1 MLRYTLAVMVANQAG
16 VLARVAGLFSRR
28 GFNIESV
35 AVGPTQDP
43 GMSRMTIVV
52 EGDERIVEQV
62 SKQLNKLVDVIKV
75 SDLTPE
81 SSVGR
86 ELALIKVQAE
96 GARQRELVQIAEI
109 FRAKVVDVSPRSLVI
124 EVTGDEAKLD
134 AILELLRPFGIL
146 EMARTG
152 KIALQRGLKGS
163 RPRQNEEQLEEEG
176 HGLDL
181 LRIGRQTRV
190 SAGAQG
196 SGYRVR

>member
-1 MLRYTLAVMVANQAG
+1 MVANHAG
-16 VLARVAGLFSRR
+16 VLARVAGVFSRR
-28 GFNIESV
+28 GFNIDSL

-43 GMSRMTIVV
+43 AMSRMTIVV

-75 SDLTPE
+75 SYLTPE

-109 FRAKVVDVSPRSLVI
+109 FRAKVVDVSSRSLVI
-124 EVTGDEAKLD
+124 EVTGDEGKLD
-134 AILELLRPFGIL
+134 ALLELLRPFGIL
-146 EMARTG
+146 ELARTG
-152 KIALQRGLKGS
+152 KIAMQRGLRGKGL
-163 RPRQNEEQLEEEG
+163 RHDHQTEEDG
-176 HGLDL
+176 HGQDL
-181 LRIGRQTRV
+181 LRIGRQPGV
-190 SAGAQG
+190 PAGATG